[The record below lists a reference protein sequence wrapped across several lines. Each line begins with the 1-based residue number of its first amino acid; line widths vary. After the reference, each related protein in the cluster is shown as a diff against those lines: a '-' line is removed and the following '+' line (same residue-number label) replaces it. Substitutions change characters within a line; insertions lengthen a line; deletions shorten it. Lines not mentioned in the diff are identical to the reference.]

1 VPVVLE
7 FCSPLTESET
17 FWGRQATS
25 VVDQRVGLRQR
36 TWQSLQGD
44 ARYAYETTV
53 TEIGLS
59 LAGQL

>member
-1 VPVVLE
+1 M
-7 FCSPLTESET
+7 
-17 FWGRQATS
+17 
-25 VVDQRVGLRQR
+25 RVMVTGVLRQR

-44 ARYAYETTV
+44 VRYAHEITV

>member
-1 VPVVLE
+1 M
-7 FCSPLTESET
+7 
-17 FWGRQATS
+17 
-25 VVDQRVGLRQR
+25 RVMVTGVLRQR

-44 ARYAYETTV
+44 ARYAYEITV